1 MTRKSFIEVDSKVS
15 DHTTGSY
22 FLESASSDPV
32 VSGRLAAVADGSMVG
47 DTCVSDTVTGGSES
61 FKLDEAGGG
70 DSESDGVANPDD
82 SEVKASCDSNSMA
95 ESYLR
100 SAG

>member
-1 MTRKSFIEVDSKVS
+1 M
-15 DHTTGSY
+15 
-22 FLESASSDPV
+22 
-32 VSGRLAAVADGSMVG
+32 
-47 DTCVSDTVTGGSES
+47 
-61 FKLDEAGGG
+61 DEAGGG

>member
-1 MTRKSFIEVDSKVS
+1 M
-15 DHTTGSY
+15 
-22 FLESASSDPV
+22 

-47 DTCVSDTVTGGSES
+47 DTCVSDTVTGGS

-95 ESYLR
+95 ESYPR